1 MNSWFTCARYQ
12 ELLCQLESNQRN
24 RSRPYHSYQLNYNTT
39 KKHIHLSTYICYC
52 HHHNTTAQT
61 GFGPVTSPLTV
72 EHSTI
77 ELLSIYIG
85 AYVCI
90 LTIKMFIR
98 KGVMPQYVLTQT

>member
-1 MNSWFTCARYQ
+1 M
-12 ELLCQLESNQRN
+12 
-24 RSRPYHSYQLNYNTT
+24 
-39 KKHIHLSTYICYC
+39 
-52 HHHNTTAQT
+52 
-61 GFGPVTSPLTV
+61 

-98 KGVMPQYVLTQT
+98 KGVMPQYVPTQTWTGSAGVETQSFIQLNYKNKISLT